1 LTKKFCGIQR
11 ENYHDRK
18 DGNDGDDNKKLNESE
33 GLASVN
39 PYARRTTLSLSLSL
53 SLSIEA
59 LAMLR

>member
-53 SLSIEA
+53 SLD
-59 LAMLR
+59 